1 MGDFNFK
8 DWIVGGLKSF
18 NPIGAIFDTVNTVGS
33 IISNKNANDT
43 NAEINEKN
51 LQFQREQFNYQKY
64 LNNNQTQIQAAD
76 ALKAGINPLAMSGG
90 SLSGG
95 SYSNASNP
103 MQSVFNGGLGSLY
116 TELAKIENQ
125 KSISD
130 DRNKTDEYIAEL
142 NSETSRNNTIL
153 KILSD
158 ERIAN
163 NLNENQKELLIR
175 RLASEE
181 KIASGNLSET
191 TRHNMAM
198 ENIQDSIAKTQKILN
213 DATVNHYEKMDRIKA
228 LDSQM
233 DRVIK
238 NNQDRRLDEEL
249 KIKQGYLRQAI
260 KENNIK
266 LAKVIIDGINDLL
279 RTSVNVVDILP
290 DAIKVLNK

>member
-1 MGDFNFK
+1 MGKIGDFFSK
-8 DWIVGGLKSF
+8 ALDSF
-18 NPIGAIFDTVNTVGS
+18 NPFSAILDIGNTVGS
-33 IISNKNANDT
+33 VISNKMTNDA

-51 LQFQREQFNYQKY
+51 LEFQREQFNYQKY

-76 ALKAGINPLAMSGG
+76 AQKAGINPLAMSGG

-103 MQSVFNGGLGSLY
+103 MQSVFEGGLGSMY
-116 TELAKIENQ
+116 TELAKIKNQ

-130 DRNKTDEYIAEL
+130 DRNHTDEYIAEL
-142 NSETSRNNTIL
+142 NAETSRTNTIL

-158 ERIAN
+158 EKIAN
-163 NLNENQKELLIR
+163 NLNETQKDLLIR
-175 RLASEE
+175 KLASEE

-191 TRHNMAM
+191 TRHNKAM
-198 ENIQDSIAKTQKILN
+198 EKIQDSIAQAQKTLN
-213 DATVNHYEKMDRIKA
+213 DATKSHYEKIDKIKA

-238 NNQDRRLDEEL
+238 SSQDRRLDEEL

-266 LAKVIIDGINDLL
+266 LAQVIINGINDLL
-279 RTSVNVVDILP
+279 RNSVYAVDILK
-290 DAIKVLNK
+290 D